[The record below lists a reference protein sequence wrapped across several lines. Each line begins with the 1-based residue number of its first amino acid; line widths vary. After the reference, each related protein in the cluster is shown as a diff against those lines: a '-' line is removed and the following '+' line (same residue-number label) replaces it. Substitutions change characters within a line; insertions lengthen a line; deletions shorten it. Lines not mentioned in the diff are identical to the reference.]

1 MVGQVILLLR
11 VMVFLGAVPWSLSR
25 FLGGIRSFSFFPPPG
40 VEWLWATFGG
50 G

>member
-25 FLGGIRSFSFFPPPG
+25 FLGGIRSFSFPPPLVLSGLGPPPG
-40 VEWLWATFGG
+40 GG
-50 G
+50 